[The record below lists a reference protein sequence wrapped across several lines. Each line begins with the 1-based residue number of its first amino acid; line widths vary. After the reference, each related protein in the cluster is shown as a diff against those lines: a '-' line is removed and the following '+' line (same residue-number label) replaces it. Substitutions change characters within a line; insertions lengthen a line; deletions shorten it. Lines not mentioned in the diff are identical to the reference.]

1 MSVKKTIIDLMGK
14 QSKSDNDLQKRMRW
28 HQSWWRTCVLAAEEG
43 LHPIKATSK
52 IGSSI
57 LDGDQSND
65 NFIDGYALKA
75 VKDTLIERGTGSK
88 GLIKEDRLYNNLLSS
103 QPLSFNFFGRLKY
116 DKKLATKMLQQ
127 FFPDMKRVLNVFFEF
142 TPTQISNSDNSAHDI
157 AIEYLTIEGK
167 TGIIGLECK
176 YTEPFSP
183 KEYDRKEYLQIYND
197 SKAFMA
203 DYKELTNTN
212 YNQLFRNQLII
223 ENVML
228 KHGYDVAYSGL
239 FCYQGD
245 ENALTKGLAFQKML
259 KNGEERFKIIT
270 FANFIE
276 TIQKLDID
284 WETRQWSMMLWARYC
299 GTMLS
304 KNVR

>member
-1 MSVKKTIIDLMGK
+1 MDVKESILKLLGN
-14 QSKSDNDLQKRMRW
+14 QSASDNQLQKRMRL
-28 HQSWWRTCVLAAEEG
+28 HQSWWRACVLAAEQG
-43 LHPIKATSK
+43 LHPINATDI

-57 LDGDQSND
+57 LDGEHSKE
-65 NFIDGYALKA
+65 NFLDAYARKA
-75 VKDTLIERGTGSK
+75 IEDTLAERGTGSK

-103 QPLSFNFFGRLKY
+103 QPLCFNFFGRLKY
-116 DKKLATKMLQQ
+116 DKKLAAKVLQQ
-127 FFPDMKRVLNVFFEF
+127 FFPDMKRVLNIFFEF

-157 AIEYLTIEGK
+157 AIEYLTNEGK

-183 KEYDRKEYLQIYND
+183 KEYDRKEYLEIYNN
-197 SKAFMA
+197 SKAFIA
-203 DYKELTNTN
+203 DYKELINSN

-228 KHGYDVAYSGL
+228 KNGYDVAYSGL

-245 ENALTKGLAFQKML
+245 ENALTKGKAFQKML

-270 FANFIE
+270 FASFIE
-276 TIQKLDID
+276 AIQKLDID
-284 WETRQWSMMLWARYC
+284 WETREWSMMLWARYC